1 MSEDEEMQPVAEE
14 DTIQDEEIQPSEEEN
29 SKTPTKKQLKKG
41 IIFLSSLPPYMN
53 VSQIRELF
61 NEYGKVGR
69 VYLQL
74 AEKGSYPF

>member
-1 MSEDEEMQPVAEE
+1 MSEKEEMESVSEE
-14 DTIQDEEIQPSEEEN
+14 NIIQDEEIQLSEEEN
-29 SKTPTKKQLKKG
+29 KKNPTKKQLKKG

-53 VSQIRELF
+53 VSQIREIF
-61 NEYGKVGR
+61 SEYGNVGR